1 MFPGQPT
8 RPPTWRGSNTQPAT
22 GEPAAASAEP
32 TMAGQGITADPD
44 HLDALRET
52 ESNTVKCVPDYRNR
66 IKHIIKFWA
75 EHYPEY
81 YGEVVFNLS
90 PAQRADRRRYHTAT
104 QDLHYDRL
112 NPELTKLYLSG
123 GVKKKKDGKHY
134 GFEHVRKYHD
144 AILYCSKLA
153 KQDLPRNYLTQMKQY
168 IQVMKKEKANAKGQG
183 EVEEQDADEIPFAL
197 FESLC
202 EWSIKSGNIM
212 VWAFTTL
219 QWNCIGRSVNVDPLG
234 FHNLSRVGGSDAIV
248 VTYDTNKKDPTG
260 ENTSPKQ
267 CYSNPTNPTVCMFL
281 SLGCFLSINRDMYTR
296 KSDKIFR
303 KKGKDRSASASYC
316 QSLRRMIESDQAWL
330 DVVYTYVRKGHFH
343 PHGTRK
349 GAAVHV
355 TTGTMD
361 PPPIPSILRRGEW
374 SMGKVLEV
382 YWKWAQ
388 VGDTYL
394 GRCVAGLDPDS
405 ESFDVLPPH
414 FTMSRERA
422 MKNKHIK
429 EAMFLCFGPI
439 LDSWGE
445 KCAVE
450 GILLPMLASIIYHSE
465 FLLSKTVGNS
475 GHPFLSIPILQQTEL
490 LRTVKELV
498 TTDEGG
504 EMKKATGVPRHVKMM
519 KRVVEAFDKMDAC
532 MEKMEKIHDNLHE
545 TIGAAINAKAA
556 ESGHVTA
563 QFVLDKLSEHAGT
576 VSARLRDQM
585 KNEITE
591 ALRDLDIAPRPRP
604 QPAAAVIEDERDRN
618 MPFIALAGSRL
629 GRFQEYTWGTGGRR
643 SAWAVPHDFS
653 FPAVK
658 LRAAWMAYL
667 FGFPN
672 NRSQATND
680 DGSLCTDDDGEPV
693 PVRTPIRP
701 LRFLTDDLLPLLN
714 AQSTRVRKTFRDAWR
729 PVLHEMHDANRAR
742 IANTPLQEISHDFLQ
757 QTFDVGVKA
766 LQEKYPE
773 LFSGR
778 HAARSHIWAIS
789 TWNQRMNQVKRN
801 RRGVGIN

>member
-202 EWSIKSGNIM
+202 EWSIKSGNVM

-234 FHNLSRVGGSDAIV
+234 FHNLSWVGGSDAIV

-281 SLGCFLSINRDMYTR
+281 SLGCFFSINRDMYTR
-296 KSDKIFR
+296 KSDKIF
-303 KKGKDRSASASYC
+303 
-316 QSLRRMIESDQAWL
+316 
-330 DVVYTYVRKGHFH
+330 
-343 PHGTRK
+343 
-349 GAAVHV
+349 
-355 TTGTMD
+355 
-361 PPPIPSILRRGEW
+361 
-374 SMGKVLEV
+374 
-382 YWKWAQ
+382 
-388 VGDTYL
+388 
-394 GRCVAGLDPDS
+394 
-405 ESFDVLPPH
+405 
-414 FTMSRERA
+414 
-422 MKNKHIK
+422 
-429 EAMFLCFGPI
+429 
-439 LDSWGE
+439 
-445 KCAVE
+445 
-450 GILLPMLASIIYHSE
+450 
-465 FLLSKTVGNS
+465 
-475 GHPFLSIPILQQTEL
+475 
-490 LRTVKELV
+490 
-498 TTDEGG
+498 
-504 EMKKATGVPRHVKMM
+504 
-519 KRVVEAFDKMDAC
+519 
-532 MEKMEKIHDNLHE
+532 
-545 TIGAAINAKAA
+545 
-556 ESGHVTA
+556 
-563 QFVLDKLSEHAGT
+563 
-576 VSARLRDQM
+576 
-585 KNEITE
+585 
-591 ALRDLDIAPRPRP
+591 
-604 QPAAAVIEDERDRN
+604 
-618 MPFIALAGSRL
+618 
-629 GRFQEYTWGTGGRR
+629 
-643 SAWAVPHDFS
+643 
-653 FPAVK
+653 
-658 LRAAWMAYL
+658 
-667 FGFPN
+667 
-672 NRSQATND
+672 
-680 DGSLCTDDDGEPV
+680 
-693 PVRTPIRP
+693 
-701 LRFLTDDLLPLLN
+701 
-714 AQSTRVRKTFRDAWR
+714 
-729 PVLHEMHDANRAR
+729 
-742 IANTPLQEISHDFLQ
+742 
-757 QTFDVGVKA
+757 
-766 LQEKYPE
+766 
-773 LFSGR
+773 
-778 HAARSHIWAIS
+778 
-789 TWNQRMNQVKRN
+789 
-801 RRGVGIN
+801 